1 VREVRDRSLNAH
13 LGSIVDSGG
22 RHLDAGRGTVAG
34 DPSTRAEE
42 AFMPAQGRTIPSPET
57 FGLEFLDARGPL
69 LLDALRVLD
78 AQATS
83 GRGPRLR
90 RG

>member
-1 VREVRDRSLNAH
+1 
-13 LGSIVDSGG
+13 
-22 RHLDAGRGTVAG
+22 
-34 DPSTRAEE
+34 
-42 AFMPAQGRTIPSPET
+42 MPARGRTIPSPET